1 MRSIPNSPSVWM
13 SPLRHESTFS
23 HWVFDVCEVEE
34 VESEVGLI
42 LKFSLELIV
51 VACAQTDGEVSA
63 ATQRMSQTGI
73 SSLVLRIRNLLYRPP
88 L

>member
-1 MRSIPNSPSVWM
+1 M
-13 SPLRHESTFS
+13 SLLRHESTFS

-51 VACAQTDGEVSA
+51 VACA
-63 ATQRMSQTGI
+63 
-73 SSLVLRIRNLLYRPP
+73 
-88 L
+88 